1 MCSAATLV
9 LRAQVLQTL
18 SDFPGSFSNF
28 RFTSIADTDSISNA
42 FASSRIKEERGFQSN
57 ILVLPRWQ
65 NITYKYGSDHSIL
78 WRNFYP
84 RLALLVFGS
93 ETSRICSN
101 FAKQSENNWSPFWYF
116 FAVLIISL
124 LHVSLTAVFIHH
136 SHFRLSTFSYPLFT
150 NYAYRLHNY
159 KQKFLP

>member
-28 RFTSIADTDSISNA
+28 RLTSIADTDSISNA
-42 FASSRIKEERGFQSN
+42 FTSSRIKEERGFQSN

-65 NITYKYGSDHSIL
+65 NITYKCGSDHSIL

-84 RLALLVFGS
+84 RLALLVFRS
-93 ETSRICSN
+93 KTSRICSN
-101 FAKQSENNWSPFWYF
+101 FAKQSENNWSPFLVFLCGFDHFPAPREFDSCLRPSFSLPFEHLHISAFYKLCVS
-116 FAVLIISL
+116 FA
-124 LHVSLTAVFIHH
+124 
-136 SHFRLSTFSYPLFT
+136 
-150 NYAYRLHNY
+150 
-159 KQKFLP
+159 